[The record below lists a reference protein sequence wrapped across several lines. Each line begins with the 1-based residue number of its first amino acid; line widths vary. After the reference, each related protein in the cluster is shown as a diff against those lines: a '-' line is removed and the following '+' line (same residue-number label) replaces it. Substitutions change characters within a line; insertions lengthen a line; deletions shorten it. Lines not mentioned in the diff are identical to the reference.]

1 MILVDS
7 NIIIDVI
14 GDDPRWAD
22 WSITQLRQQS
32 QVHEL
37 TINPIVYA
45 ELSLSFKN
53 VAQLDKVIADMQIV
67 FAELPRVAL
76 FLAAH
81 AFAAYKRRGG
91 AKLNVLPDFFV
102 GAHAVAAGCALLT
115 RDVARYRTY
124 FPRVELVAPQR

>member
-1 MILVDS
+1 VILVDS
-7 NIIIDVI
+7 NVIIDVI
-14 GDDPRWAD
+14 GNDPQWAD

-37 TINPIVYA
+37 AINPIVYA

-53 VAQLDKVIADMQIV
+53 VEQLDKVINSMQIIFV
-67 FAELPRVAL
+67 ELPRAAL

-81 AFAAYKRRGG
+81 AFAAYKARGG
-91 AKLNVLPDFFV
+91 AKLNVLPDFFI

-115 RDVARYRTY
+115 RDTQRYRTY
-124 FPRVELVAPQR
+124 FPRVPLIAPL